1 MDSLNSH
8 AGRAASLDG
17 FAAATTLP
25 LILVVGDAS
34 SALGLP
40 LESRG
45 FRVVVERPGEDL
57 PSRVASIRP
66 DMVLLDASMPDMGG
80 IDVCRRLKAQGN
92 TRDIPVMLMIEPEHA
107 NRMAE
112 GFEAGAVDCVFKPLR
127 IDEAVA
133 RIRARLPSEA
143 VKPKER
149 RGADRSRER
158 ERFYHEIFQHVSDS
172 MLVLEVT
179 EDGRFRY
186 LETNRAF
193 ETNMRVAADGMRGCY
208 VGDMWRAAG
217 AVAAADAILAT
228 LNRCLAAGA
237 ALDEEIMLDVP
248 AGRRIFHYMLIP
260 LLDDAGRIDR
270 ILCISRDITER
281 KRMEAELLRQAEF
294 QQGLLDA
301 IRDVGMQLMMIE
313 NGRIIHVGNRELAR
327 EFGYTDE
334 EMDAHPLLAKII
346 HPDDRAMAMDYHRR
360 RLAGEAVPASYEL
373 GLVTRNGERRE
384 YDTSVTIV
392 PGSDPV
398 RIITIG
404 RDITERKQAEAQLQ
418 QSLEFTKGVIDAI
431 PDILLEMS
439 GDGRYLNVWTRKPEL
454 LAAQREALLGRTVH
468 EVLPADAV
476 AVIMAAMA
484 EAEATGV
491 SFGHVIR
498 LDLADGAHWFE
509 LSFSK

>member
-8 AGRAASLDG
+8 AGQAVSRDDLP
-17 FAAATTLP
+17 AATTLP
-25 LILVVGDAS
+25 LILVVGDES
-34 SALGLP
+34 SMLGLP

-45 FRVVVERPGEDL
+45 FRVVVERPGEDA
-57 PSRVASIRP
+57 PSRVASIQP
-66 DMVLLDASMPDMGG
+66 DMVLLDSSMPDMDG

-107 NRMAE
+107 NRMAA
-112 GFEAGAVDCVFKPLR
+112 GFEAGAADCIFKPLR

-143 VKPKER
+143 AKPEER
-149 RGADRSRER
+149 RSADRSRER
-158 ERFYHEIFQHVSDS
+158 ERFYREIFQHVSDS

-193 ETNMRVAADGMRGCY
+193 ETNMRMPADGMRGCY

-217 AVAAADAILAT
+217 AVAAADTVLAT

-237 ALDEEIMLDVP
+237 ALDEEIVLDVP
-248 AGRRIFHYMLIP
+248 TGRRTFHYMLIP

-313 NGRIIHVGNRELAR
+313 NGRII
-327 EFGYTDE
+327 
-334 EMDAHPLLAKII
+334 
-346 HPDDRAMAMDYHRR
+346 
-360 RLAGEAVPASYEL
+360 
-373 GLVTRNGERRE
+373 
-384 YDTSVTIV
+384 
-392 PGSDPV
+392 
-398 RIITIG
+398 
-404 RDITERKQAEAQLQ
+404 
-418 QSLEFTKGVIDAI
+418 
-431 PDILLEMS
+431 
-439 GDGRYLNVWTRKPEL
+439 
-454 LAAQREALLGRTVH
+454 
-468 EVLPADAV
+468 
-476 AVIMAAMA
+476 
-484 EAEATGV
+484 
-491 SFGHVIR
+491 
-498 LDLADGAHWFE
+498 
-509 LSFSK
+509 